1 MERLKRLKLYVNTAV
16 LWQDDKKIADKNIF
30 KNLSPTIRLSN
41 KDIKQC

>member
-1 MERLKRLKLYVNTAV
+1 MLILQSYGKMVSKF
-16 LWQDDKKIADKNIF
+16 ADKNIF